1 MKPREIK
8 GARARL
14 GYTQQYVAD
23 QIGILY
29 DSYRAK
35 ESGKVRFSDVEK
47 VKLAAVLELTPGQ
60 LNDYLYDGL
69 LPIEST

>member
-14 GYTQQYVAD
+14 GYTQQYVAEQLD
-23 QIGILY
+23 ISY
-29 DSYRAK
+29 PSYRAK

-47 VKLAAVLELTPGQ
+47 IKLA
-60 LNDYLYDGL
+60 
-69 LPIEST
+69 